1 VFIIT
6 PRERFIAALTFGN
19 PDKIPLQS
27 GGPRESTLREWHKQ
41 GLPEGKNHAEALLE
55 ELGLPPAP
63 KYTETNIGVSF
74 RMIPEFEEIV
84 LSHENGHKIVQDWMG
99 AVTEISEEFDATYIR
114 NARDFVTRKWHKFP
128 VENHD
133 DWQEMKRRFCLDT
146 EGRFPND
153 FEERARLLKNRDYVS
168 GINFN
173 GPFWQM
179 REWLGMEN
187 LCVLFL
193 DEPDFVREM
202 VEFWTDFIEQILVKT
217 TKIYVPDF
225 VHISED
231 MAYKAHPMISPALT
245 REFLLPSYNRWIKII
260 KTAGVP
266 VIDMDSDGYVDDLIP
281 IWIEAGFNVCDP
293 VEVAAGNDIVKF
305 REKYGKNM
313 AYRGGIDKRAIAA
326 GGRIMEEEVM
336 RVVPPLLKDGGF
348 IPSCDHGVPPDISWQ
363 NYVEYSR
370 LLAKLCGWL

>member
-1 VFIIT
+1 MT
-6 PRERFIAALTFGN
+6 PRERFIQTLTFGN
-19 PDKIPLQS
+19 PDKIPLQA
-27 GGPRESTLREWHKQ
+27 GGPRESTLRMWHTPA
-41 GLPEGKNHAEALLE
+41 LPEGKNHDEALRE
-55 ELGLPPAP
+55 ELGLPPEP
-63 KYTETNIGVSF
+63 KNPNISVGFSF
-74 RMIPEFEEIV
+74 RMIPEFEEKV

-99 AVTEISEEFDATYIR
+99 AITEISEEYDATYIR

-128 VENHD
+128 VENRE
-133 DWQEMKRRFCLDT
+133 DWQEMKKRFCLDT
-146 EGRFPND
+146 QGRIPED
-153 FEERARLLKNRDYVS
+153 FEERATLLINRDYVS

-193 DEPDFVREM
+193 DDPKFAGDM
-202 VEFWTDFIEQILVKT
+202 VDFWTTFIEELLLKI
-217 TKIYVPDF
+217 TKVYTPDF

-245 REFLLPSYNRWIKII
+245 REFLLPAYKRWIKILNES
-260 KTAGVP
+260 GVP
-266 VIDMDSDGYVDDLIP
+266 IIDMDSDGYVDDLIP

-305 REKYGKNM
+305 REKYGQKM

-326 GGRIMEEEVM
+326 GGRMMEAEVM

-363 NYVEYSR
+363 HYVAYSR

>member
-1 VFIIT
+1 MT
-6 PRERFIAALTFGN
+6 QRERYIQALTFGN
-19 PDKIPLQS
+19 PDKIPLQA
-27 GGPRESTLREWHKQ
+27 GGPRESTLREWHRQ
-41 GLPEGKNHAEALLE
+41 GLPEGKNHTEALWE
-55 ELGLPPAP
+55 VLGLPPEP
-63 KYTETNIGVSF
+63 KTANISAGVSF

-128 VENHD
+128 VENRE
-133 DWQEMKRRFCLDT
+133 DWQEMKKRFCLDT
-146 EGRFPND
+146 EGRFPED
-153 FEERARLLKNRDYVS
+153 FEERASLLKNRDYVS

-193 DEPDFVREM
+193 DDPEFAGEM
-202 VEFWTDFIEQILVKT
+202 VEFWAGFIEQLL
-217 TKIYVPDF
+217 TKITKVFVPDF

-245 REFLLPSYNRWIKII
+245 REFLLPAYKRWIKIL

-293 VEVAAGNDIVKF
+293 VEVAAGNDIVEF
-305 REKYGKNM
+305 RKKYGKKM

-326 GGRIMEEEVM
+326 GGRIMEAEVM

-363 NYVEYSR
+363 HYIEYSR

>member
-1 VFIIT
+1 MT
-6 PRERFIAALTFGN
+6 PRERFIQALTFGN
-19 PDKIPLQS
+19 PDKIPLQA
-27 GGPRESTLREWHKQ
+27 GRPRESTLLEWHKQ
-41 GLPEGKNHAEALLE
+41 GLPEEKNHTEALLE
-55 ELGLPPAP
+55 ELGLSPEP
-63 KYTETNIGVSF
+63 KTITVNPGISF
-74 RMIPEFEEIV
+74 RMIPEFEEKLI
-84 LSHENGHKIVQDWMG
+84 SHENGHKIVQDWMG
-99 AVTEISEEFDATYIR
+99 AITEISEEFDCTYIR

-128 VENHD
+128 VETRE
-133 DWQEMKRRFCLDT
+133 DWQEMKKRFCIDT
-146 EGRFPND
+146 EGRFPDD
-153 FEERARLLKNRDYVS
+153 FEVRAEFFKNRDYVS

-187 LCVLFL
+187 LCILFL
-193 DEPDFVREM
+193 DDPEFVGEM
-202 VEFWTDFIEQILVKT
+202 IEYWTTFIEQILTKI
-217 TKIYVPDF
+217 TKIYSPDF

-245 REFLLPSYNRWIKII
+245 REFLLPSYKRWIKIL
-260 KTAGVP
+260 KSADVP
-266 VIDMDSDGYVDDLIP
+266 IIDMDSDGYVDDLIP

-326 GGRIMEEEVM
+326 GGSIMEKEVM

>member
-1 VFIIT
+1 MT
-6 PRERFIAALTFGN
+6 NRERFIQTLTFGN
-19 PDKIPLQS
+19 PDKIPLQA
-27 GGPRESTLREWHKQ
+27 GGPRESTLRAWHMQ
-41 GLPEGKNHAEALLE
+41 GLPEGKNHTEALWE
-55 ELGLPPAP
+55 ELGLPPEP
-63 KYTETNIGVSF
+63 KTLNINAGVSF
-74 RMIPEFEEIV
+74 RMIPEFEEKVI
-84 LSHENGHKIVQDWMG
+84 SHENGHKIVQDWMG
-99 AVTEISEEFDATYIR
+99 AITEISEEYDATYIR

-128 VENHD
+128 VENRE
-133 DWQEMKRRFCLDT
+133 DWQEMKKRFCLDS
-146 EGRFPND
+146 EGRFPED
-153 FEERARLLKNRDYVS
+153 FEERAALLKNRDYVS

-193 DEPDFVREM
+193 DDPAFAGDM
-202 VEFWTDFIEQILVKT
+202 VEFWTTFIESLLKKI
-217 TKIYVPDF
+217 TKIYLPDF

-245 REFLLPSYNRWIKII
+245 REFLLPAYNRWIKILRN
-260 KTAGVP
+260 AGVP

-305 REKYGKNM
+305 RGKYGKKM

-326 GGRIMEEEVM
+326 GGRIMEAEVM

-348 IPSCDHGVPPDISWQ
+348 IPSCDHGVPPDISWPD
-363 NYVEYSR
+363 YVAYAR